1 MDTAANGNGE
11 AVMVVE
17 PAAVPPPVA
26 SAKPTKL
33 AAVSGLA
40 MAALLKFAPIGQ
52 ILFGSDHPYV
62 SDADNL
68 TDLKSCGLSQ
78 AQMNAILY
86 ENAERLVPRLKG

>member
-1 MDTAANGNGE
+1 MPQSAQGLFGDAWP
-11 AVMVVE
+11 E
-17 PAAVPPPVA
+17 PRALPIV
-26 SAKPTKL
+26 
-33 AAVSGLA
+33 
-40 MAALLKFAPIGQ
+40 AALLKFAPIGQ

-86 ENAERLVPRLKG
+86 ENAERLVPRFKG